1 MLSVPGSVRILLW
14 SEPIDMRK
22 GFDGLAGLVRAA
34 GEDALSGHLYVFV
47 SRRRDRVKVLTWHRG
62 GYVLW
67 YKRIERGRLRL
78 PHDVERVPQVVL
90 DSGQLLLLIEGID
103 WSRVRRLP
111 DWHRSSTIDKTPP
124 V

>member
-62 GYVLW
+62 GFVLW
-67 YKRIERGRLRL
+67 YKRIERGRLQL
-78 PHDVERVPQVVL
+78 PRDVERY
-90 DSGQLLLLIEGID
+90 G
-103 WSRVRRLP
+103 
-111 DWHRSSTIDKTPP
+111 
-124 V
+124 